1 MEEKKIYDAQSIK
14 ILKGLDPVRKRP
26 GMYIGS
32 TGKAGLH
39 HLVYEVLDNSID
51 EVVAGECDLITIT
64 IEKDGSV
71 RITDN
76 GRGIPIDIHPETGS
90 SALEVVMTTLHAGGK
105 FSKDTYKISG
115 GLHGVG
121 VSVVNALSEWLE
133 VKIYRDGKIYRQ
145 VYEQGRPVTSV
156 EVVGDTKLSGTE
168 TTFRPDK
175 SVFSTTDFDFDILES
190 KFKELA
196 YLNPGVKITFED
208 KRIGEKRTFD
218 FDGGIVE
225 YVKAINKKRRALNKE
240 PYYIEGEYNE
250 IKVQLALQFTSSYDE
265 KIMTFVNNVKTVEG
279 GTHLTALK
287 TVLTRVFNDYAKEF
301 NILKK
306 KDDNLHGEDIR
317 EGLTAILSVLIK
329 EPQFEGQTKA
339 KLGNE
344 EAYEAVIKVVREKLS
359 EVIEM
364 NKTEVKSILN
374 KALEAAKARLAAKKA
389 REMIRRKNVLE
400 NTTLPGK
407 LADCVSEDLE
417 NTELFIVEGD
427 SAGGS
432 AKQARERG
440 FQAILPLRGKIL
452 NVEKAG
458 MDRLLKNETI
468 NNIIVAI
475 GSGIGEECTV
485 SKLRYG
491 KIIIMTD
498 ADVDGAHITT
508 LLLTLFY
515 RYMTPLIAAGKIYV
529 AQAPLYKIEIG
540 KQSHYFYT
548 DEELQRFL
556 KENSDKKYSFSR
568 YKGLGEMNPDQLWDT
583 TMDPSSRKLVQ
594 IQMEDAEEADRVF
607 TILMGSEVEERR
619 DFIKRHALAI
629 TDLDV

>member
-51 EVVAGECDLITIT
+51 EVVAGECDLITIN

-71 RITDN
+71 IITDN
-76 GRGIPIDIHPETGS
+76 GRGIPVDIHPDTGS

-133 VKIYRDGKIYRQ
+133 VKIYRDGKVYRQ
-145 VYEQGRPVTSV
+145 IYEQGRPVTSV
-156 EVVGDTKLSGTE
+156 EIIGETKLTGTE
-168 TTFRPDK
+168 TSFRPDK

-225 YVKAINKKRRALNKE
+225 YVKAINKKRRVINKE
-240 PYYIEGEYNE
+240 PYYIEGEFNE
-250 IKVQLALQFTSSYDE
+250 IKVQLSLQFTASYDE
-265 KIMTFVNNVKTVEG
+265 KIMTFVNNVKTIEG

-301 NILKK
+301 NVLKK
-306 KDDNLHGEDIR
+306 KDDNFHGEDIR
-317 EGLTAILSVLIK
+317 EGLTAILSILIK

-344 EAYEAVIKVVREKLS
+344 EAYEAVLKVVREKLS

-364 NKTEVKSILN
+364 NKTEVKAILS

-417 NTELFIVEGD
+417 STELFIVEGD

-475 GSGIGEECTV
+475 GTGIGEDCDA

-491 KIIIMTD
+491 RIIIMTD

-515 RYMTPLIAAGKIYV
+515 RYMTPLIAAGKVYV

-540 KQSHYFYT
+540 KKSHYFYT

-556 KENSDKKYSFSR
+556 KENSDRKYSFSR

>member
-76 GRGIPIDIHPETGS
+76 GRGIPVDIHPETGS

-105 FSKDTYKISG
+105 FSKETYKISG

-156 EVVGDTKLSGTE
+156 EVIGETKLTGTE
-168 TTFRPDK
+168 TSFRPDK
-175 SVFSTTDFDFDILES
+175 NVFSTTDFDFDILEA

-208 KRIGEKRTFD
+208 ERIGEKRTFD

-250 IKVQLALQFTSSYDE
+250 IKVQLAIQFTSSYDE

-317 EGLTAILSVLIK
+317 EGITAILSILIK

-407 LADCVSEDLE
+407 LADCVSQDLE

-458 MDRLLKNETI
+458 IDRLLKNETI

-475 GSGIGEECTV
+475 GTGIGEECDV

-515 RYMTPLIAAGKIYV
+515 RYMTPLIAEGKIYV
-529 AQAPLYKIEIG
+529 AQAPLYKIDIG

-548 DEELQRFL
+548 DEELQSFL

-568 YKGLGEMNPDQLWDT
+568 YKGLGEMNPDRLWDT

-594 IQMEDAEEADRVF
+594 IKMEDAEEADRVF
-607 TILMGSEVEERR
+607 TILMGSEVDERR

>member
-1 MEEKKIYDAQSIK
+1 VEEKKIYDAQSIK

-76 GRGIPIDIHPETGS
+76 GRGIPVDIHPETGS

-105 FSKDTYKISG
+105 FSKETYKISG

-156 EVVGDTKLSGTE
+156 EVIGETKLTGTE
-168 TTFRPDK
+168 TSFRPDK
-175 SVFSTTDFDFDILES
+175 NVFSTTDFDFDILEA

-250 IKVQLALQFTSSYDE
+250 IKVQLAIQFTSSYDE

-317 EGLTAILSVLIK
+317 EGLTAILSILIK

-407 LADCVSEDLE
+407 LADCVSQDLE

-458 MDRLLKNETI
+458 IDRLLKNETI

-475 GSGIGEECTV
+475 GTGIGEECDV

-515 RYMTPLIAAGKIYV
+515 RYMTPLIAEGKIYV
-529 AQAPLYKIEIG
+529 AQAPLYKIDIG

-548 DEELQRFL
+548 DEELQSFL

-594 IQMEDAEEADRVF
+594 IKMEDAEEADRVF
-607 TILMGSEVEERR
+607 TILMGSEVDERR